1 MFEPDG
7 RGRDY
12 AVGSAGK
19 GRPRARRRIMA
30 FLMLA
35 AITAGWKA
43 APGIEKGARIWRAER
58 AIAQGR
64 LDEAEARLDLLI
76 SEEPR
81 ETRPRLIRVQVLR
94 KQGRITEAEEALQRA
109 VELGLPAEQGRRE
122 FALLCAGQDFARA
135 ERSLRRVLEG
145 DPGDEEV
152 RRALADGYDRLGLK
166 TKAISHN

>member
-7 RGRDY
+7 RGRDS

-19 GRPRARRRIMA
+19 GRPRARRLILA

-35 AITAGWKA
+35 AILAGWKA

-81 ETRPRLIRVQVLR
+81 ETRPRLLRVQVFR
-94 KQGRITEAEEALQRA
+94 KQGRITGAEEALQRA
-109 VELGLPAEQGRRE
+109 VELGLPVEQGRRE

-135 ERSLRRVLEG
+135 EKSLRRVLREHP
-145 DPGDEEV
+145 DDAEV
-152 RRALADGYDRLGLK
+152 HQALAEGYARIGR
-166 TKAISHN
+166 

>member
-1 MFEPDG
+1 MDSPAKTVEHRPPWP
-7 RGRDY
+7 
-12 AVGSAGK
+12 SK
-19 GRPRARRRIMA
+19 GRRRA
-30 FLMLA
+30 LLA
-35 AITAGWKA
+35 ILGTTTVLLAGWKA
-43 APGIEKGARIWRAER
+43 APRVERQFRIHLADR
-58 AIAQGR
+58 AIACGR

-81 ETRPRLIRVQVLR
+81 ETRPRLLRVQVFR
-94 KQGRITEAEEALQRA
+94 RQGRITGAEEALQRA
-109 VELGLPAEQGRRE
+109 VELGLPVEQGRRE
-122 FALLCAGQDFARA
+122 FALLSAGQDFARA